1 MLGNLKRRSWG
12 GLSEENQMS
21 GKKERFAD
29 EIGVVLERKG
39 SGFWDASCLKV
50 SAPGLEAR
58 RVQ

>member
-1 MLGNLKRRSWG
+1 
-12 GLSEENQMS
+12 MS

-50 SAPGLEAR
+50 SALGLEAR